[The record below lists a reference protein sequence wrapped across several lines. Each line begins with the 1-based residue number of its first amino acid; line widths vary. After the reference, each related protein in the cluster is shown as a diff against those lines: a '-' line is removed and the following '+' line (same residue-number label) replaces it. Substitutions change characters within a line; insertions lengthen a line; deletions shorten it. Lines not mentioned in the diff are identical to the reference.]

1 MVERGLLA
9 LKTGDPDEC
18 GWPNEPGLCM
28 GLAGMGEV
36 FVRAQRH
43 ETHFSKTE
51 TRKATGLKTGIHWI
65 VNTYLCTCFFFFFFL
80 HRISQCSPGWSGACG
95 SRLPQNTETSSLLP
109 PTLDYVGVCVLCL
122 SLMPDHRALCFRK
135 CPFSE
140 WCEGCSQ
147 RAQRGLG
154 RTAGLHF
161 SIAELNRSDHEQ

>member
-65 VNTYLCTCFFFFFFL
+65 VNTYLCTCFFFFSFCIGSHSVAL
-80 HRISQCSPGWSGACG
+80 GGLELVVPGCLRTQRPAHFC
-95 SRLPQNTETSSLLP
+95 LPHWTMLEF
-109 PTLDYVGVCVLCL
+109 VCCVY
-122 SLMPDHRALCFRK
+122 R
-135 CPFSE
+135 
-140 WCEGCSQ
+140 
-147 RAQRGLG
+147 
-154 RTAGLHF
+154 
-161 SIAELNRSDHEQ
+161 